1 MIKYLSPPIDD
12 IFHRHGQRIW
22 MLGSNVFPIFDKSI
36 QKGATA
42 FGFEILVAGCY
53 DAGKSGRNGTITKR
67 HLVNQVTFF

>member
-1 MIKYLSPPIDD
+1 
-12 IFHRHGQRIW
+12 